1 MDRIGEL
8 DTMTIFDLKTLGDQ
22 LRGGV
27 YLAGLSAW
35 RMLRSRQTVINGLLL
50 LFALIAAYA
59 WSLNEAKSTERFVKE
74 IILPIYISFLL
85 PVFSLCYASA
95 GIASERQERTL
106 VYLLSTPLSRSAIY
120 VAKYTAALLLTLT
133 WNVAGLAAISRA
145 AGPDGWEAFVRFWPV
160 VLWASLAYTSLFHL
174 FSTWLRRATIVSVGY
189 ALFLEAFL
197 GNMPGIVKRVAIS
210 FYAQCLVFD
219 RGAELGL
226 GPAGGRNPALF
237 LPVSGA
243 AAQLTLWIVA
253 AALFLI
259 GLVFF
264 CRREYA

>member
-1 MDRIGEL
+1 
-8 DTMTIFDLKTLGDQ
+8 MTTFDLRTLGSQ
-22 LRGGV
+22 ARGGV

-35 RMLRSRQTVINGLLL
+35 RMVRSRQTVINALLL

-59 WSLNEAKSTERFVKE
+59 WSLHETTSTERFVKE
-74 IILPIYISFLL
+74 IVLPIYISFLL

-106 VYLLSTPLSRSAIY
+106 VYLLSTPLSRSTIY
-120 VAKYTAALLLTLT
+120 TAKFAAALLLTLS
-133 WNVAGLAAISRA
+133 WNLAGLAMIGRA
-145 AGPDGWEAFVRFWPV
+145 AGPNGWEAFVRFWPV
-160 VLWASLAYTSLFHL
+160 VLWTSLAYTSLFHL
-174 FSTWLRRATIVSVGY
+174 FSASLRRATIVSVGY
-189 ALFLEAFL
+189 ALFLETFL

-219 RGAELGL
+219 MGADIGL
-226 GPAGGRNPALF
+226 GPAGGSNPALF

-253 AALFLI
+253 AVLFLA
-259 GLVFF
+259 GLIIF
-264 CRREYA
+264 CRREYT